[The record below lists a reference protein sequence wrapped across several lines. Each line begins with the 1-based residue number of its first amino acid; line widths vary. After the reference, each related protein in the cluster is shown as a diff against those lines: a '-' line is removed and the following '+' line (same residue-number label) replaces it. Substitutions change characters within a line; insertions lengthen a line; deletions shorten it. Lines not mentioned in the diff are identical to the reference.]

1 MAKTLV
7 VMIAT
12 YTSTVKLI
20 IGEESYFI
28 VKFIDRIF
36 FYLKIKL
43 DY

>member
-20 IGEESYFI
+20 IGEKNYFF
-28 VKFIDRIF
+28 VKFINRIIRTF
-36 FYLKIKL
+36 
-43 DY
+43 